1 MSAVYLTVIGIL
13 LAIAVF
19 AVKAGVGCGCSTI
32 DRRQLLTIA
41 GMYFVL
47 SVIIG
52 VILNYV
58 DISYLLNASQLGMG
72 LHVIMALLLLGVGIY
87 TSKKWNC
94 GVDVSHKTFL
104 VISLPCPVCLAAL
117 FMSIMLLSNTVEI
130 SSALLG
136 LGVGVIFFGSII
148 SSSLVVRRFKKDPTT
163 LGNAMTFLGLFYLM
177 GAVIA
182 PAYMHAKQMG
192 LPTFSGPEF
201 DIIPFIGFAILILGG
216 FALNRIKTQH

>member
-1 MSAVYLTVIGIL
+1 
-13 LAIAVF
+13 
-19 AVKAGVGCGCSTI
+19 
-32 DRRQLLTIA
+32 
-41 GMYFVL
+41 
-47 SVIIG
+47 
-52 VILNYV
+52 
-58 DISYLLNASQLGMG
+58 MG

-136 LGVGVIFFGSII
+136 LGVGVIFFASII
-148 SSSLVVRRFKKDPTT
+148 SSSLVVRRLKKDPTT

-192 LPTFSGPEF
+192 LPDFSGPDF
-201 DIIPFIGFAILILGG
+201 DIIPFIGFAILISMG